1 MKAPQQNSGR
11 VLYNKDFIHQH
22 LFLESNTG
30 FRNHSVIN
38 PLSILE
44 EIIDGLVRN
53 YRELERKEGKYIAY
67 RLKKNRKLISDLYEA
82 HDSLAFLKWY
92 DVWVMVEANMDH
104 LLKKDPSTAGF
115 MFRIRTKMTGENFTQ
130 LIWD

>member
-1 MKAPQQNSGR
+1 MKALHQNSNE
-11 VLYNKDFIHQH
+11 VLSDNRFTGQH
-22 LFLESNTG
+22 LFLESNTA

-44 EIIDGLVRN
+44 EIIDGLVKN

-67 RLKKNRKLISDLYEA
+67 RLQKNRKLISDLYEV

-92 DVWVMVEANMDH
+92 DVWVMVEANMDY
-104 LLKKDPSTAGF
+104 LLKQDPSISGF
-115 MFRIRTKMTGENFTQ
+115 MFRIRTKTIGENFVR